1 LVKSICRLL
10 KEREALKLFVMG
22 QSIPIIMS
30 GYQTDR
36 LDIYHSSSQQI
47 SNKMVEVATDCEDK
61 GRGVLG

>member
-1 LVKSICRLL
+1 
-10 KEREALKLFVMG
+10 
-22 QSIPIIMS
+22 MS

-36 LDIYHSSSQQI
+36 LDIYHSSRQQI